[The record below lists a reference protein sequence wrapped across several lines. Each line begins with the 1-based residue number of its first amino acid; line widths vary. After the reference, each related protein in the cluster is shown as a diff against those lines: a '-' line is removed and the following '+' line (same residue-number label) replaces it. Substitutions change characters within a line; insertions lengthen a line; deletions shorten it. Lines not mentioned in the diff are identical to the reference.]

1 MIARLRSPV
10 LEFPQKTSRTEP
22 DWFRNPA
29 KPQSLKAAASPAGA
43 KQTQKNSQKHLWLR
57 VSQLCSIVGKT
68 GLSPEERPLPGD
80 IRKWVNG
87 CQALS
92 SFCIPEEK
100 RLTPL
105 DARKS
110 NSCSKS
116 AVILSPG
123 KKFKVNSDLRIESI
137 FGRTT

>member
-1 MIARLRSPV
+1 MTVFAVSLGNWSPGELSFGLTPEQLKKPHDSRPWNPLMANV
-10 LEFPQKTSRTEP
+10 FYKRDVIETWGRGTLKIMDLMDKADLPAPEFMSE
-22 DWFRNPA
+22 
-29 KPQSLKAAASPAGA
+29 AGHF
-43 KQTQKNSQKHLWLR
+43 T
-57 VSQLCSIVGKT
+57 IT
-68 GLSPEERPLPGD
+68 
-80 IRKWVNG
+80 
-87 CQALS
+87 
-92 SFCIPEEK
+92 FCIPEEK

-123 KKFKVNSDLRIESI
+123 KKFKINSDLRIESI